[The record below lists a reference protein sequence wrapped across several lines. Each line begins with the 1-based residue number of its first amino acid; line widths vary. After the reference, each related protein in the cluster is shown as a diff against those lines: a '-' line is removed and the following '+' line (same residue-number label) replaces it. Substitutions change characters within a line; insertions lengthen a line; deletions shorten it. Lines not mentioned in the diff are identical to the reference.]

1 MITAVYSGT
10 FDPIHIGHAAIAAY
24 ISALPEIERVLM
36 LVSPLNPLKQ
46 DSTRLFSDRQRLEMA
61 RMAMAGDSRIEV
73 SDLESELPR
82 PNYTVNTLNALHTTY
97 PDIAFRL
104 VVGADNLRDIHL
116 WKQPE
121 EILRRYGLIVFP
133 RPHIDISLS
142 QIKAI
147 EDSYTAPGSILYLA
161 DAPVFDISS
170 TFVRNMLASGMDAHH
185 FVPESAYHYLTEIMN
200 NQRC

>member
-116 WKQPE
+116 WKQP
-121 EILRRYGLIVFP
+121 LRAYRIP
-133 RPHIDISLS
+133 
-142 QIKAI
+142 A
-147 EDSYTAPGSILYLA
+147 
-161 DAPVFDISS
+161 
-170 TFVRNMLASGMDAHH
+170 
-185 FVPESAYHYLTEIMN
+185 SAYRHILIA
-200 NQRC
+200 NQSHRESLRSYWINPLSCRCSGIRYQLHFCAEYACQWHGCASLCP